1 MSKKSLE
8 VLTESM
14 FYVLMA
20 LLKEEMC
27 GTEIAGYV
35 EKKSNKRIK
44 IGPGTLYTIL
54 AKFEEEEIIEETSVV
69 GRKRTDRI
77 TDKGLGIYIEE
88 LERLKLC
95 VLDGESE
102 AVESEKIISNKFL

>member
-54 AKFEEEEIIEETSVV
+54 AKFEETSVV
-69 GRKRTDRI
+69 GRKRTYRI
-77 TDKGLGIYIEE
+77 TDKGIGIYIEE